1 MSAMEEQ
8 ATRKVYVLT
17 AGEYSDYHLV
27 GVFSSVETATAYIQE
42 TAKRYTLALSG
53 EFYTSQTDPR
63 EFNELTCVTVDPEPP
78 EVVDFVTVAMRY
90 DGRVASAIQQ
100 HAFASDRYR
109 IGFSNYYMAK
119 PRIMAEDYE
128 NGYRLTYSPD
138 SYQLVWRV
146 GCTDI
151 ERAVKV
157 VNEKRA
163 QIIAAGVC
171 GNGPKTAALF

>member
-1 MSAMEEQ
+1 M
-8 ATRKVYVLT
+8 TDKVYLLT
-17 AGEYSDYHLV
+17 AGEYSDYHVV

-42 TAKRYTLALSG
+42 TAKRHTLALSG

-90 DGRVASAIQQ
+90 DGKVVSAIQN

-109 IGFSNYYMAK
+109 VGFSRYYFNT
-119 PRIMAEDYE
+119 DYW
-128 NGYRLTYSPD
+128 LPHSPD
-138 SYQLVWRV
+138 SYELVWRV
-146 GCTDI
+146 ECTDI

-163 QIIAAGVC
+163 QIIAAGVW
-171 GNGPKTAALF
+171 GNDVKTSALFSS